1 MAINDLMYRFSGN
14 PNPSP
19 DVNAGKDMDLEK
31 MIDEVGRK
39 EVFARA
45 KKLGWSNGEIPPKW
59 VWYAICADIKH
70 GRASLKKYYSLGPA
84 S

>member
-14 PNPSP
+14 PKPST

-45 KKLGWSNGEIPPKW
+45 KKLGWSNGQIPPKW
-59 VWYAICADIKH
+59 VWRAICADIQQ
-70 GRASLKKYYSLGPA
+70 GRDSLRKDYALGPLA
-84 S
+84 